1 MSTVAYTTTEE
12 LARLLKISSP
22 TAEQTAAMVRVLTM
36 AGVEIDAEIDL
47 AVDATALT
55 VAQLALAAEVNLERA
70 IELWRETPWGIVGID
85 SEIGATHIARNTW
98 ERYALKLA
106 PLKSRWGLS

>member
-1 MSTVAYTTTEE
+1 MSVVAYTTTEE
-12 LARLLKISSP
+12 LGRILKISAP

-55 VAQLALAAEVNLERA
+55 VAQLELAAEVNLERA
-70 IELWRETPWGIVGID
+70 VELWRAAPFGIVGID
-85 SEIGATHIARNTW
+85 SDLATHTARNTW
-98 ERYALKLA
+98 ERYAHMLA
-106 PLKSRWGLS
+106 PLKNQFGLA